1 MMCGCH
7 RVAGKEQTVVKLT
20 FLGACHEVT
29 GSNTLIEID
38 GRYGLVDYGMEQGR
52 NIFENEPLP
61 VKPGDIDFLL
71 LTHAHI
77 DHSGNIPLLY
87 KNGFRGQIFATAVT
101 SQLCQIML
109 RDSAHIQMQ
118 EAEWKS
124 RKALRAG
131 RPAVPPIYDMND
143 AEGALGLFVPCDY
156 GQEIQVVQGL
166 RCRFTDIGHLLG
178 SSCIEVWLTEEGQ
191 TKKVVFSGD
200 VGNQNQPILKD
211 PSQVA
216 EADFVVIESTYGN
229 RVHAERADYISI
241 LADYIQ
247 RTFDRG
253 GNLVIPSFAVGRTQE
268 LLYFIREIKERGLV
282 RGHENFPVYVDSPL
296 ANEATRIFQ
305 NCDVAYL
312 DEAARELLSQGVN
325 PLVFPGL
332 RTSVSADDSKAINFD
347 ASPKVILSASGMCD
361 AGRIRHHLKHNLWRA
376 DSTILFVGYQ
386 SEGTL
391 GRQLHDGAKSVK
403 LFGEDVAVHAELGV
417 LPGISG
423 HADREGLLAWLR
435 AFSVKPRQVF
445 VNHGEDSV
453 TETFAQTI
461 TETFGIPAYAPFSG
475 AEYDLLTE
483 AFLRQPAGVPFVK
496 PGAGATEGG
505 RRAGILFGRVQVA
518 LEKLSHTIARSEG
531 LSNRELAKLE
541 KQLLE
546 LEERIRN

>member
-1 MMCGCH
+1 M
-7 RVAGKEQTVVKLT
+7 QLT

-29 GSNTLIEID
+29 GSSTLIEI
-38 GRYGLVDYGMEQGR
+38 GGHYGLVDYGMEQGK
-52 NIFENEPLP
+52 NIFENAPLP
-61 VKPGDIDFLL
+61 VNPGDIEFLL

-87 KNGFRGQIFATAVT
+87 KNGFKGQIFATEVT

-124 RKALRAG
+124 RKAQRAG
-131 RPAVPPIYDMND
+131 RPAVEPIYDMND
-143 AEGALGLFVPCDY
+143 AEGALSLFVPCHY
-156 GQEIQVVQGL
+156 GQEIHVAEGV

-178 SSCIEVWLTEEGQ
+178 SSCIELWLTEGDT

-200 VGNQNQPILKD
+200 VGNRNQPILKD
-211 PSQVA
+211 PGHVA
-216 EADFVVIESTYGN
+216 GADFLVIESTYGD
-229 RVHAERADYISI
+229 RTHAERADYIGI

-268 LLYFIREIKERGLV
+268 LLYFMREIKERGLIH
-282 RGHENFPVYVDSPL
+282 GHEDFPVYVDSPL

-305 NCDVAYL
+305 NCDVTYL
-312 DEAARELLSQGVN
+312 DEAARALVSRGVN
-325 PLVFPGL
+325 PLIFPGL
-332 RTSVSADDSKAINFD
+332 RISVSADDSKAINFD

-391 GRQLHDGAKSVK
+391 GRQLHDGAKTVK

-423 HADREGLLAWLR
+423 HADRNGLLDWLG
-435 AFSVKPRQVF
+435 AFSTKPRQVF
-445 VNHGEDSV
+445 VNHGEDVV
-453 TETFAQTI
+453 TESFARTV
-461 TETFGIPAYAPFSG
+461 TETFGIPAYAPYSG
-475 AEYDLLTE
+475 TEYDLLAE
-483 AFLRQPAGVPFVK
+483 QFLRQPAGMPLVTK
-496 PGAGATEGG
+496 TPGSTAGG
-505 RRAGILFGRVQVA
+505 RRTGILFGRVQAA
-518 LEKLSHTIARSEG
+518 LAKLTQTIARCEG
-531 LSNRELAKLE
+531 FSNRELEKLE

-546 LEERIRN
+546 LEKKIRS

>member
-1 MMCGCH
+1 M
-7 RVAGKEQTVVKLT
+7 KLT

-29 GSNTLIEID
+29 GSSTLIEID

-52 NIFENEPLP
+52 NIFENAPLP

-77 DHSGNIPLLY
+77 DHSGYIPLLY
-87 KNGFRGQIFATAVT
+87 KNGFRGQIFTTAVT

-156 GQEIQVVQGL
+156 GKEIQVAQGL

-178 SSCIEVWLTEEGQ
+178 SSCIEVWLTEGGQ
-191 TKKVVFSGD
+191 TKKLVFSGD
-200 VGNQNQPILKD
+200 VGNRNQPILKD

-216 EADFVVIESTYGN
+216 EADFVVIESTYGD
-229 RVHAERADYISI
+229 RVHAERADYIGI

-247 RTFDRG
+247 RTLDRG

-268 LLYFIREIKERGLV
+268 LLYFIREIKEQGLV

-312 DEAARELLSQGVN
+312 DEAARDLVNRGIN

-347 ASPKVILSASGMCD
+347 AAPKVILSASGMCD
-361 AGRIRHHLKHNLWRA
+361 AGRIRHHLKHNLWRS

-423 HADREGLLAWLR
+423 HADREGLLAWLG

-453 TETFAQTI
+453 TETFARTI
-461 TETFGIPAYAPFSG
+461 TETFDIPAYAPFSG
-475 AEYDLLTE
+475 TEYDLLAE

-496 PGAGATEGG
+496 PGSGATEGG

-518 LEKLSHTIARSEG
+518 LEKLSRTIARSEG
-531 LSNRELAKLE
+531 LSNRELTKLE